1 MRITVE
7 PIYYVCIDGVPVGS
21 MYDQFDRF
29 EPIFQN
35 KYPFHKGPNRFK
47 EVGAAVAAA
56 EEMKAHVRE
65 VMSLPAKQKK
75 GRSAEFWRL
84 EDDEKETF

>member
-7 PIYYVCIDGVPVGS
+7 PIFFVCIDGVPVGS

-29 EPIFQN
+29 EPIFKN

-47 EVGAAVAAA
+47 EVGAAVEAA
-56 EEMKAHVRE
+56 EQMKAHVRE
-65 VMSLPAKQKK
+65 VMSLPVKLKK
-75 GRSAEFWRL
+75 GRSAEHWRL
-84 EDDEKETF
+84 EDDGEEKF